1 MRMPLPNEYG
11 TPWVG
16 DVHWMQPMNY
26 ERTLYR
32 LGAYWDMGQSVL
44 TPREVIRN
52 QLDSP
57 APEMTWLRLA

>member
-1 MRMPLPNEYG
+1 MRMPLPAKLG

-16 DVHWMQPMNY
+16 DVHWMRPVNY

-44 TPREVIRN
+44 SPREVIRN
-52 QLDSP
+52 QLDHP
-57 APEMTWLRLA
+57 APEATWLSLR